1 MTKSQTTEAR
11 LHRIGVFS
19 TLMLVCLLGW
29 PATLQAQQWQT
40 TGNDIHNTNSGNVGV
55 GNNNPGYLLDLAKA
69 GAVTSTSTYDQANP
83 LITVRNT
90 SATNNN
96 YGGIGFANS
105 ASSGF
110 LTSAIYGVN
119 ESHTTTPSGNLQFWV
134 KSAGSFAEAM
144 RIAANGNVG
153 IGISPSTKLHVN
165 GDVTVTGNIAAKYQD
180 IAEWVES
187 SQELLSGTVVVLD
200 ASGSNR
206 VVAST
211 RSYDTAVAGV
221 ISNQPGITLGEQSE
235 HKVLVATTGRVKV
248 RVSTK
253 GGTIQIGDLLVTSDE
268 PGLAMKSQAVDIGG
282 IRLHRPGTLI
292 GKALEPLATGKG
304 EILVL
309 LSLQ

>member
-1 MTKSQTTEAR
+1 MTKEAR
-11 LHRIGVFS
+11 LRRFGIFS
-19 TLMLVCLLGW
+19 TLMIVCLLGW
-29 PATLQAQQWQT
+29 SSNLQAQWNT
-40 TGNDIHNTNSGNVGV
+40 SGNNINNTNSGNVGV
-55 GNNNPGYLLDLAKA
+55 GNSSPGYLLDLARA
-69 GAVTSTSTYDQANP
+69 GSTTTTNTYEPGNP

-105 ASSGF
+105 AASGF

-119 ESHTTTPSGNLQFWV
+119 ESHTTTPSGNMQFWV
-134 KSAGSFAEAM
+134 KSAGTFAEAM
-144 RIAANGNVG
+144 RITAGGNIG
-153 IGISPSTKLHVN
+153 IGTSSPSTKLHVN
-165 GDVTVTGNIAAKYQD
+165 GDLTVSGNIAAKYQD

-200 ASGSNR
+200 SSKSNR

-221 ISNQPGITLGEQSE
+221 ISNQPGIVLGERSE
-235 HKVLVATTGRVKV
+235 HTVLVATTGRVKV

-253 GGTIQIGDLLVTSDE
+253 GGAIQIGDLLVTSDE
-268 PGLAMKSQAVDIGG
+268 TGLAMKSQAVDIGG
-282 IRLHRPGTLI
+282 IRIHRPGTLI
-292 GKALEPLATGKG
+292 GKALEPLATGTG